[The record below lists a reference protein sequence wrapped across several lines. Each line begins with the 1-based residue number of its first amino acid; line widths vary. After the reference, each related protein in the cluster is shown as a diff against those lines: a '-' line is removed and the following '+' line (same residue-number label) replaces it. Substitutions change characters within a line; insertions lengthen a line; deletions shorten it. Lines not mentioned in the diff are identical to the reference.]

1 MMPALVLLLPL
12 GLGAFF
18 ILWPR
23 PDATLR
29 RGLALAAG
37 LWLLAAA
44 LWLLEAALNGT
55 PAAAAAGG
63 WPAPYGIVLVADA
76 LAALLLVVMALLA
89 LAALGHAAAT
99 DADRPHR
106 GFHALFQLQLF
117 GLAGALLAGDL
128 FNLFVFFEVLLLAS
142 YGLLLHA
149 QGRQGRPCPPA
160 VALHYVLL
168 NLIGSTLFL
177 LAVALV
183 YAAAGTLSM
192 SQLAARLGSLPAPDR
207 ALAGAGL
214 LLLATVLALKAAL
227 LPLLAWLPGTYAA
240 APAPVAALFTLL
252 TKVGVYGLVRLW
264 TIANGGIAAALP
276 GLPARLS
283 GGELA
288 HPVADLL
295 GPVLVTAALAT
306 LAAGAVGALAARGL
320 RRLTAW
326 LVPVSVGTLLAGIAA
341 GGTAGL
347 AGALYYLVQS
357 TFITAGL
364 FLLADL
370 LPPLAGA
377 VARRGQERR
386 PDRRPSERPAP
397 VLAALFL
404 LGAMGIAG
412 LPPLS
417 GFIGKALV
425 LSAVAPDNGPLWAWV
440 WTGVLAA
447 SLALVLALTRIGIRL
462 FWAPVGTGA
471 PAAAAP
477 RLPALLPTLAL
488 IAAGPLL
495 TVLAGPATHLAEAV
509 ARQTRDGGSYAAAV
523 AELAPASSAAA
534 AADPRCRP
542 GRGQEP
548 RQSRVD
554 CRHGVGPRAS
564 ARPIRDARPASRA
577 PEQTP

>member
-44 LWLLEAALNGT
+44 LWLLEAALNGE
-55 PAAAAAGG
+55 PAAATAGG

-149 QGRQGRPCPPA
+149 QGRYGRPCPPA

-168 NLIGSTLFL
+168 NLMGSTLFL

-192 SQLAARLGSLPAPDR
+192 SQLAARLGSLPAPDQ

-214 LLLATVLALKAAL
+214 MLLATVLALKAAL

-240 APAPVAALFTLL
+240 APAAVAALFTLL

-264 TIANGGIAAALP
+264 TIASGGIATALP
-276 GLPARLS
+276 GLPSLPS
-283 GGELA
+283 GGDPA
-288 HPVADLL
+288 HPVAAVL

-320 RRLTAW
+320 RRLAAW

-370 LPPLAGA
+370 LPAAAADG
-377 VARRGQERR
+377 RHGQETC
-386 PDRRPSERPAP
+386 PSQRPAP
-397 VLAALFL
+397 VLAVLFL

-425 LSAVAPDNGPLWAWV
+425 LSAVAPADGPLWAWI

-447 SLALVLALTRIGIRL
+447 SLALVLALTRTGIRL
-462 FWAPVGTGA
+462 FWAPLGAGA

-477 RLPALLPTLAL
+477 RLPALLPALAL
-488 IAAGPLL
+488 IAMGPLL
-495 TVLAGPATHLAEAV
+495 MVAAGPTSQLAEAV
-509 ARQTRDGGSYAAAV
+509 AQRTTAGSGYAAAV
-523 AELAPASSAAA
+523 AELAPASFRAATGGA
-534 AADPRCRP
+534 GCRP
-542 GRGQEP
+542 VRRQEA
-548 RQSRVD
+548 RQSSVD
-554 CRHGVGPRAS
+554 CRHGVEPGAS
-564 ARPIRDARPASRA
+564 ARPSMRDPVPTSSAM
-577 PEQTP
+577 EQPP